1 MQRNDSARS
10 FIINFIVPS
19 IVFGFVTGTLTA
31 LVVNLYKLCAKHV
44 IEVSEMGYEYLRGH
58 LYFLPLVILA
68 LFGISLLFAFIYKK
82 IPNIKGGGIPTS
94 IAILRDLVTFKW
106 LRNLLGVFVMSLVT
120 FLIGVPLGNEGPAV
134 QMGTSIG
141 RGSVYILARRHT
153 AWDRYSMTGGA
164 CSGFY
169 VATGAPISG
178 ILFAIEEAHQ
188 RISPTIMIVASSSV
202 VFSSIAN
209 QIFAPWLGVST
220 QLFDVAPMSA
230 LELKQLWVPLV
241 VGLAIGIFGVLL
253 LNYYKLLSKFFS
265 KRLAGVKPQY
275 KIFAILTVTVIMG
288 LVSFSNVSTGHE
300 LIHQIFAGSVPIT
313 LLILVLIVRSTLTLS
328 ANKNGITGGM
338 FIPTLAL
345 GAIVASIVGKI
356 VLSLGGGEEL
366 YGIIIILGITATM
379 SGVMKTPLTA
389 IVFAIEALSCYEN
402 ILAIVIVAILSY
414 FVTELFE
421 TTSINDTAMEG
432 KIEELNRGK
441 EAKIV
446 KEQVEVMAGAFA
458 VGKQIR
464 DIFWPANLFVLS
476 VKKASA
482 KSQEVDGHGGKLLH
496 AGDILQ
502 IQYSTND
509 ENETKRVIEAIVGK
523 QKPKAGE

>member
-1 MQRNDSARS
+1 MKSKSRS
-10 FIINFIVPS
+10 IRLKSYIINLIVPA
-19 IVFGFVTGTLTA
+19 VAFGAITGTFTA
-31 LVVNLYKLCAKHV
+31 LIVNLYKLFAKHV
-44 IEVSEMGYEYLRGH
+44 IALSQRGYEYLSNH
-58 LYFLPLVILA
+58 LYFLPLVILC
-68 LFGISLLFAFIYKK
+68 LFGISLLFALIYKK
-82 IPNIKGGGIPTS
+82 LPNIKGGGIPTS
-94 IAILRDLVTFKW
+94 IAVLRDLVTFKW
-106 LRNLLGVFVMSLVT
+106 LRNLIGIFLMSLVT

-164 CSGFY
+164 CAGFY
-169 VATGAPISG
+169 VATGAPVSG

-202 VFSSIAN
+202 AFAGVAN

-220 QLFDVAPMSA
+220 QLFEVAPLEA
-230 LELKQLWVPLV
+230 LRLNQLWVPIV
-241 VGLAIGIFGVLL
+241 VGLAIGLFGVLL
-253 LNYYKLLSKFFS
+253 LNYYKLLSKFFGEKLS
-265 KRLAGVKPQY
+265 RVKPQY
-275 KIFAILTVTVIMG
+275 KIFAILTLTVLMG

-300 LIHQIFAGSVPIT
+300 LIHDIFEGSLPIA
-313 LLILVLIVRSTLTLS
+313 LLVVVLLVRSTLTLS

-356 VLSLGGGEEL
+356 VLSLGGGAEL
-366 YGIIIILGITATM
+366 YGVIIILGITATL
-379 SGVMKTPLTA
+379 SGIMKTPLTA

-421 TTSINDTAMEG
+421 TISINDSAMEG
-432 KIEELNRGK
+432 RIEELNHGK
-441 EAKIV
+441 ISKIV
-446 KEQVEVMAGAFA
+446 KAQVTVKEGSFA

-476 VKKASA
+476 IK
-482 KSQEVDGHGGKLLH
+482 KSQAINEEVDGHGGKLLGV
-496 AGDILQ
+496 GDVLQ
-502 IQYSTND
+502 IQYSTYD
-509 ENETKRVIEAIVGK
+509 ERETNKMVEAIVGK
-523 QKPKAGE
+523 QS